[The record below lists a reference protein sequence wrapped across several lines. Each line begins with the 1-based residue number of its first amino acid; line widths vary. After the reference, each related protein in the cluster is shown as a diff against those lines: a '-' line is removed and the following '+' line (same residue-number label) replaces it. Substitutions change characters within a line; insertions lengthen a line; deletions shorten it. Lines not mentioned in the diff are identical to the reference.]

1 MLTTVWTPSMSK
13 INLARKQVE
22 KCRCFNICFMQR
34 KTRPFEMDEKT
45 ELDPFQWL
53 RHSLEMCEAQG
64 HVLTLP
70 ELE

>member
-1 MLTTVWTPSMSK
+1 
-13 INLARKQVE
+13 
-22 KCRCFNICFMQR
+22 MQR

-45 ELDPFQWL
+45 ELDPLQWL

-64 HVLTLP
+64 HVFTLP